1 MPPFKARLLIL
12 NCSWRVVAT
21 SDVGCPYERPADGA
35 DGSMFSKKASF
46 AWLLLGTQRKD
57 RNLNSSVATKAP
69 VCGATVAKSFQTSTL
84 GKTKVPPFQT
94 QRNEQLHNPRW
105 LMSSRKRIRSEV
117 AHLHRASIQP
127 GKPATRL
134 RVVNRGPLPPA
145 AIFGAV
151 AHSSA
156 LGRKA
161 LCARV
166 YLGMKKRRCVS
177 E

>member
-46 AWLLLGTQRKD
+46 AFSKKASFAWLLLGTQRKD
-57 RNLNSSVATKAP
+57 RNLDSSVATKAP

-94 QRNEQLHNPRW
+94 QRNEQLDNPRW

-127 GKPATRL
+127 GKPAARL
-134 RVVNRGPLPPA
+134 RAVNRGPLPPHLQP
-145 AIFGAV
+145 FSGQLLTPLLLV
-151 AHSSA
+151 ASRCA
-156 LGRKA
+156 LA
-161 LCARV
+161 
-166 YLGMKKRRCVS
+166 S
-177 E
+177 I